1 MRLLAYQWE
10 SVKTTKLRK
19 VVWDD
24 ARDLIGHLL
33 SEDVTERPQTW
44 GEVMSHPFL
53 RRVDEGVPPS
63 PPPRGQI
70 INGPGH
76 WDAMISY
83 TQRNTEAKLL
93 AAELYSSLRER
104 GKTVWLDVK
113 MDILNEGAMKEAAQ
127 RSRCIIAVVT
137 GVERDGDP
145 EENAYFKRP
154 FCINEL
160 RWARAAGVPIQPVIR
175 PEDKTRIGELLALA
189 PDDLQD
195 LGKLADFIHLDR
207 SRKEFWAVGVDVV
220 LANMERLNPR
230 AGMTRTVSTG
240 HGVALTAP
248 EPEPEPKQEP
258 ETERYD
264 FCFSYA
270 SKGNAR
276 VEEAKSRLEAKKWR
290 VFWGLDVKT
299 MAAKDWRNQWMAACQ
314 RSDVCVNFLSVA
326 YVQSQ
331 ACADE
336 WNYAKKNKDPSTVLN
351 VVVGGR
357 QEREAILKVPLDRLA
372 SNGGAGIQMHFT
384 SDGQALS
391 VYEADDIVAMMERE
405 LAR

>member
-1 MRLLAYQWE
+1 
-10 SVKTTKLRK
+10 
-19 VVWDD
+19 
-24 ARDLIGHLL
+24 
-33 SEDVTERPQTW
+33 
-44 GEVMSHPFL
+44 
-53 RRVDEGVPPS
+53 
-63 PPPRGQI
+63 
-70 INGPGH
+70 
-76 WDAMISY
+76 
-83 TQRNTEAKLL
+83 
-93 AAELYSSLRER
+93 
-104 GKTVWLDVK
+104 
-113 MDILNEGAMKEAAQ
+113 
-127 RSRCIIAVVT
+127 
-137 GVERDGDP
+137 
-145 EENAYFKRP
+145 
-154 FCINEL
+154 
-160 RWARAAGVPIQPVIR
+160 VPIQPVIR

-207 SRKEFWAVGVDVV
+207 SRKEFWAAGVDVV
-220 LANMERLNPR
+220 LANMERLNPC